1 MVIKRYCVDI
11 PLTKL
16 KLMMER
22 VDTVMANI
30 LLLQSCE
37 N

>member
-1 MVIKRYCVDI
+1 MVTTRYCVDM
-11 PLTKL
+11 PLSKL
-16 KLMMER
+16 KLLMER